1 MFQSDFFM
9 YDISAGR
16 WTMITDDTAAMG
28 GPHLIFDHQMAI
40 DLDTRTIF
48 VFGGQTLFL

>member
-1 MFQSDFFM
+1 M
-9 YDISAGR
+9 YDIVSAR

-28 GPHLIFDHQMAI
+28 GPHLIFDHQMSI
-40 DLDTRTIF
+40 DHETRTIY